1 MRGGGE
7 CGLSTVHPN
16 NKIGIVT
23 KIPSL
28 TIRTGS
34 GFITALNQ
42 TASTITPC
50 LVADIGT
57 VVKFFNEGFKVYKG
71 LGSNDDDNHGT
82 FLGIRLA
89 IGGHFRSSYR
99 VRHLFRI
106 KIFRQ
111 NLLRSL
117 SQIVNLTK
125 QSYFK
130 IQRKYLILSL

>member
-1 MRGGGE
+1 LRGDGE
-7 CGLSTVHPN
+7 CGLSTAHPN

-42 TASTITPC
+42 TPSTITPC

-57 VVKFFNEGFKVYKG
+57 VVKFFNEGFNVYKG

-82 FLGIRLA
+82 ILGIRLA

-106 KIFRQ
+106 KILIRIFYD
-111 NLLRSL
+111 LYLKSL
-117 SQIVNLTK
+117 TQ
-125 QSYFK
+125 QSRAISK
-130 IQRKYLILSL
+130 SNANI